1 MDAEITFEITQA
13 EDLKDPISEMLDAI
27 KEQLIHLVEVTREK
41 AKKALL
47 VIMLSCTMS
56 PVLAVPVR
64 MDSVVDC
71 TEIVA
76 ASSTQKYLDKL
87 DEIALLEDDWD
98 GEGAKSVNEKAIDNV
113 RHLIDNM
120 PQSILFANLK
130 LFPSE
135 LGAVSMKL
143 ESSKGKLRA
152 EIGDSIFS
160 YYVRRTG
167 IKNAEHHSFEEWN
180 DSSIANLVSSLSGL
194 V

>member
-1 MDAEITFEITQA
+1 MVADITFEITQA

-27 KEQLIHLVEVTREK
+27 KEQLIHLAEVTREK

-56 PVLAVPVR
+56 PVLAVPVS
-64 MDSVVDC
+64 MDSIVDC
-71 TEIVA
+71 TEIVV
-76 ASSTQKYLDKL
+76 ASSAQKYFDRL

-113 RHLIDNM
+113 RHLIGNM
-120 PQSILFANLK
+120 PQSILLAKLK

-167 IKNAEHHSFEEWN
+167 ARNAEHHSFEEWN
-180 DSSIANLVSSLSGL
+180 DSNIAYLVSSLSDL